1 MRITG
6 IESLVFGV
14 ADMADCIRCC
24 EDFGLDRAAAST
36 DSAVV
41 MEAMDGSSFEL
52 RPMDDPELPPT
63 EVAGPTLRLMILGV
77 ADPEALDA
85 IEAELSK
92 DRPVERRDGMLYSRD
107 DMGLALGFRLKTKRD
122 LDAPLPAA
130 NVPGHFQRPVNQRV
144 DFKQRV
150 RPRGIAHA
158 VFDCADEKSARAFY
172 VERLGY
178 IVSDSFRDTGAFL
191 RSAIAREH
199 HSLFT
204 VQRKPGGLNHI
215 AFYVTDFHEVMLGGM
230 HMMETGWATRWGPGR
245 HKFGSNYFWYFHSP
259 LGGALEY
266 TADIDQVDENWVP
279 QEVEFCPENAA
290 MWSSKEIIPA
300 I

>member
-6 IESLVFGV
+6 IESLLFGV
-14 ADMADCIRCC
+14 ADMADCIKCC
-24 EDFGLDRAAAST
+24 EDFGLDRVPTSSP
-36 DSAVV
+36 DAVV
-41 MEAMDGSSFEL
+41 LEALDGSSIVL
-52 RPMDDPELPPT
+52 RSMDDPALPSS
-63 EVAGPTLRLMILGV
+63 EVAGPTLRLMTLGV
-77 ADPEALDA
+77 KDPEALDE

-92 DRPVERRDGMLYSRD
+92 DRAVERRDGTLYSRD
-107 DMGLALGFRLKTKRD
+107 DMGLAIAFRLKAKLD

-130 NVPGHFQRPVNQRV
+130 NVPGHFQRPVNERV

-158 VFDCADEKSARAFY
+158 VFDCADEAKARAFY

-178 IVSDSFRDTGAFL
+178 IVSDSFRNTGAFL

-230 HMMETGWATRWGPGR
+230 HMMEAGWGTRWGPGR

-266 TADIDQVDENWVP
+266 TCDIDQVDENWVP
-279 QEVEFCPENAA
+279 KEVEFCPENAA